1 MSKNKKIMIVMLIV
15 LAVYA
20 LIMFLVLGG
29 TKTFKKTN
37 SQITIIMGDN
47 ATFTYN
53 GSFWT
58 YVEFLLVFIAC
69 GL

>member
-29 TKTFKKTN
+29 TKKFKKSNT
-37 SQITIIMGDN
+37 QITIIMGDN

-53 GSFWT
+53 GSF
-58 YVEFLLVFIAC
+58 
-69 GL
+69 

>member
-1 MSKNKKIMIVMLIV
+1 MSKNKKIIIIMLVV

-20 LIMFLVLGG
+20 LIMFLVVGG
-29 TKTFKKTN
+29 TKKFNKTN
-37 SQITIIMGDN
+37 NQITIIMGDN

-58 YVEFLLVFIAC
+58 YV
-69 GL
+69 